1 MKKVLLTLCFL
12 GLVFSQVDAQI
23 VSKYRRMVYLWDVT
37 YSMHGGYFAPAAVKD
52 TVTVGG
58 RKCEIVGYN
67 KSNDIY
73 DEIMAALLKDID
85 KWNENTEIV
94 VIPFGQKVL
103 GCWKEKGTAEGKAN
117 LRNKIESFYDLKPA
131 DVQKTSISGALEYA
145 CNNIFTADMPNT
157 LKLMTD
163 GRENDNT
170 VKFYYLLKHWCQFAE
185 ERNVQG
191 YYFIL
196 SDEAL
201 KGDPNLKVE
210 LERCCF
216 TVIDQRN
223 DSTAD
228 LVVDDTFIT
237 ISPAEQT
244 VLMKEEFGKPIKMQV
259 NMQNATDDVKAALRF
274 QLAANDYFRLDTTI
288 EVTAATKEIEL
299 NLQNVL
305 SEKDIRD
312 QMPSTEHTEMV
323 MSITLANEAKNI
335 VLQTSESKL
344 IFINEALKKV
354 VIYVE

>member
-23 VSKYRRMVYLWDVT
+23 VSKYWRMVYLWDVT
-37 YSMHGGYFAPAAVKD
+37 YSMHGGYFAPTAVKG

-58 RKCEIVGYN
+58 QKCEIVGYN
-67 KSNDIY
+67 KNNDIY
-73 DEIMAALLKDID
+73 DEILAALLKDID
-85 KWNENTEIV
+85 TMNENTEIV

-117 LRNKIESFYDLKPA
+117 LRNKIESFCDLKPA

-145 CNNIFTADMPNT
+145 CNNVFTADMPNT

-170 VKFYYLLKHWCQFAE
+170 VKFYYLLRHWCQFAE

-196 SDEAL
+196 SEEAL
-201 KGDPNLKVE
+201 KGDPNLKDE
-210 LERCCF
+210 LKKSCF
-216 TVIDQRN
+216 TVID
-223 DSTAD
+223 DFSS
-228 LVVDDTFIT
+228 LVVKDTYVT
-237 ISPAEQT
+237 LTPAEQT

-274 QLAANDYFRLDTTI
+274 QLAENDFFRLDTTI

-323 MSITLANEAKNI
+323 MSIKLANEAKNV